1 MHLDYLKEI
10 GLQVVSGPTA
20 VAAAAK
26 TAPQFAA
33 AARSRPVVTRFA
45 PSPTGYLHIGGA
57 RTALFNYLFARH
69 HGGQFLMRIEDTDM
83 ERHNEAAVD
92 AILQGMAWLGTP
104 HDGPIVRQRERIGPL
119 WRGANAPG
127 PKEVRRWVR
136 LQEG

>member
-1 MHLDYLKEI
+1 
-10 GLQVVSGPTA
+10 
-20 VAAAAK
+20 
-26 TAPQFAA
+26 
-33 AARSRPVVTRFA
+33 
-45 PSPTGYLHIGGA
+45 
-57 RTALFNYLFARH
+57 
-69 HGGQFLMRIEDTDM
+69 M